1 MVESIKQIEI
11 TVYPDGRLD
20 CENAAKY
27 LGRSKKTLDGWRVK
41 GIGPKYTKTGGT
53 ETGGRVFY
61 FLEDLDLWINGE
73 NHERRVTSTA
83 AARLAV
89 RR

>member
-1 MVESIKQIEI
+1 MVEAIKQVEI
-11 TVYPDGRLD
+11 TAYPDGRLD
-20 CENAAKY
+20 CVNAAKY
-27 LGRSKKTLDGWRVK
+27 LGRSKKTLDAWRVS
-41 GIGPKYTKTGGT
+41 GTGPKFIKTGG
-53 ETGGRVFY
+53 GRIFY
-61 FLEDLDLWINGE
+61 FMDDLNAWMNGE

>member
-1 MVESIKQIEI
+1 MVESMKQVEI
-11 TVYPDGRLD
+11 TAYPDGRLD

-27 LGRSKKTLDGWRVK
+27 LGRSKKTLDMWRVN
-41 GIGPKYTKTGGT
+41 GTGPKFIKTG
-53 ETGGRVFY
+53 GGRVFY
-61 FLEDLDLWINGE
+61 FLEDLDSWINGE

>member
-1 MVESIKQIEI
+1 MVEAIKQVEI
-11 TVYPDGRLD
+11 TAYPDGRLD

-27 LGRSKKTLDGWRVK
+27 LGRSKKTLDMWRVK
-41 GIGPKYTKTGGT
+41 GIGPKFIKTGG
-53 ETGGRVFY
+53 GRCFY
-61 FLEDLDLWINGE
+61 FLADLDAWMNGE

-89 RR
+89 KR

>member
-1 MVESIKQIEI
+1 MVEAIKQVEI
-11 TVYPDGRLD
+11 TAYPDGRLD

-27 LGRSKKTLDGWRVK
+27 LGRAKKTLDMWRVK
-41 GIGPKYTKTGGT
+41 GIGPRWCKGG
-53 ETGGRVFY
+53 GGRVFY

>member
-1 MVESIKQIEI
+1 MVEAIKQVEI
-11 TVYPDGRLD
+11 TAYPDGRLD

-27 LGRSKKTLDGWRVK
+27 LGRSKKTLDMWRVK
-41 GIGPKYTKTGGT
+41 GIGPKFLKTGG
-53 ETGGRVFY
+53 GRCFY
-61 FLEDLDLWINGE
+61 FLEDLDTWMNGE
-73 NHERRVTSTA
+73 NGDRRVSSTA

>member
-1 MVESIKQIEI
+1 MVEAIKQVEI
-11 TVYPDGRLD
+11 TAYPDGRLD
-20 CENAAKY
+20 CENAAAY
-27 LGRSKKTLDGWRVK
+27 LGRSKKTLDMWRVK
-41 GIGPKYTKTGGT
+41 GTGPRWVKTG
-53 ETGGRVFY
+53 GGRVFY
-61 FLEDLDLWINGE
+61 FLEDLDSWINGE